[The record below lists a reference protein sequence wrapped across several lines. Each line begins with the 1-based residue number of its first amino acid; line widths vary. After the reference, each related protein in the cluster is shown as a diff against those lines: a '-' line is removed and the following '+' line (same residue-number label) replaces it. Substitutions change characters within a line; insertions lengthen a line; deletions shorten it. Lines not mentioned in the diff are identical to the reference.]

1 MFYVA
6 DENESAFNK
15 WEKWKYWFIFIGIL
29 LTLLFA
35 FFMDSISPD
44 VTPPTHMKSSDPY
57 WYGGE

>member
-6 DENESAFNK
+6 DENEPSTKK
-15 WEKWKYWFIFIGIL
+15 WQYWVILIGVL

-35 FFMDSISPD
+35 GFMCHISPD

-57 WYGGE
+57 WYSGE